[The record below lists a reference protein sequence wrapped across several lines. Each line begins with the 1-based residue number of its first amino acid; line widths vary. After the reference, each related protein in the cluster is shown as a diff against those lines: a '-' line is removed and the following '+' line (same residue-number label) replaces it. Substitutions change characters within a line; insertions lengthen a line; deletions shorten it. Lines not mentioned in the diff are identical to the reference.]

1 MKKLLAILSILAF
14 ILVAVPVQA
23 DWVHDLPLSGI
34 PEDVA
39 YLSIKTI
46 DKNVIIVT
54 LETKDVACTEYKV
67 VKGEITKTRKCG
79 GTDWKDFVKK
89 NK

>member
-1 MKKLLAILSILAF
+1 MKRLLAILSVLAF
-14 ILVAVPVQA
+14 IFIAIPVQA
-23 DWVHDLPLSGI
+23 DWAHDLPLSGI

-46 DKNVIIVT
+46 DRNVIIVT

-67 VKGEITKTRKCG
+67 VKGEILKARKCG
-79 GTDWKDFVKK
+79 SIDWKDFVKK
-89 NK
+89 GE